1 MSVADMSYVINL
13 VHGKEVNRMDMRK
26 ISFTAEQVLGGDT
39 AILTGQKPL
48 YEYKDNKR
56 TDNQIGMTYTVLAF
70 QNGTMESVNIKVE
83 GAKVLDISDDEIIEA
98 NKSLT
103 FIFVKFD
110 SFVGKPYNNNNG
122 CMAVSCS
129 ASGVEIVNKN
139 DLDIFG
145 E

>member
-1 MSVADMSYVINL
+1 MNL
-13 VHGKEVNRMDMRK
+13 KN
-26 ISFTAEQVLGGDT
+26 ITLTAEQVLGGDT

-70 QNGTMESVNIKVE
+70 QNGSMETVNVKVE
-83 GAKVLDISDDEIIEA
+83 NAKPIDISDDEIVEA

-110 SFVGKPYNNNNG
+110 SFVGKAYNSFNG
-122 CMAVSCS
+122 GMAISCS

-139 DLDIFG
+139 GIDVFG
-145 E
+145 EEGI